1 MERKIEQA
9 HPLFVEQRLALPR
22 RATLAA
28 WAAFLAA
35 AAIAWGVLLFYS
47 RGMAMPAMMP
57 LPAFL
62 VFWTVMMVAMMFPS
76 VAPTAML
83 WIGGIARSSPG
94 ASRAWR
100 LSAFTAGYLAVWTAF
115 GVGAYFALLSAR
127 ALLERAPHQAG
138 WAGAAI
144 FLFAAVYQCT
154 PLKRACL
161 LHCRSPFAAM
171 VHYAQFPARGRDA
184 LVGLHHG
191 AYCVGCC
198 WGLMALLLAAG
209 VMNVPAMA
217 AVAALIFLEKRW
229 TRGPALAGFSGLL
242 FLVFA
247 VAAAMR
253 PEVFPGLR

>member
-1 MERKIEQA
+1 MERPVEQT
-9 HPLFVEQRLALPR
+9 HPVFVERRLTLPR

-28 WAAFLAA
+28 WVAFLACA
-35 AAIAWGVLLFYS
+35 ATAWAVTLHYS
-47 RGMAMPAMMP
+47 QSMAMPAMTP

-62 VFWTVMMVAMMFPS
+62 AFWIVMMIAMMFPS

-83 WIGGIARSSPG
+83 WSGGIARTSAG
-94 ASRAWR
+94 ALRAWR
-100 LSAFTAGYLAVWTAF
+100 LCGFTAGYLAAWTVF
-115 GVGAYFALLSAR
+115 GVAAYFAMVMAA
-127 ALLERAPHQAG
+127 ALLHRAPNQAG

-171 VHYAQFPARGRDA
+171 IHYAHFPVRGRDA
-184 LVGLHHG
+184 LVGLHHA

-217 AVAALIFLEKRW
+217 AVAALIFFEKRW
-229 TRGPALAGFSGLL
+229 SGGPALAGLSAFL
-242 FLVFA
+242 FLGLAV
-247 VAAAMR
+247 VAAMQ
-253 PEVFPGLR
+253 PGLFPGLR